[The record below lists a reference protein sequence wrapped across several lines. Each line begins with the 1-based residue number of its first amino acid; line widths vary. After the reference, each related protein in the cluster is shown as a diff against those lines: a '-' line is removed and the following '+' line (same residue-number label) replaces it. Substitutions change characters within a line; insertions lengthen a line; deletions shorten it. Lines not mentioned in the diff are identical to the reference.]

1 MNNIATNLR
10 NIRTERGLSQTE
22 IADLL
27 GTTQQQYS
35 KYEQGVHEVPTRH
48 IITLC
53 EFYGVK
59 ADELL
64 GINMKHS
71 VKIQENLDALKEF
84 KYISSLSFSSYHEF
98 LSIIIKE
105 KKVADIRN
113 HLGMHIAYML
123 VCEMTGEK
131 LNTDFYLNLCENNII
146 E

>member
-1 MNNIATNLR
+1 MNKIAMNLR
-10 NIRTERGLSQTE
+10 DLRTSRGHSQTD

-53 EFYGVK
+53 QFYGIR

-64 GINMKHS
+64 GISTKTSNS
-71 VKIQENLDALKEF
+71 VQENLDALREF
-84 KYISSLSFSSYHEF
+84 KYISSLSFSSYNEF
-98 LSIIIKE
+98 LNIVIRE
-105 KKVADIRN
+105 KKISDIRN
-113 HLGMHIAYML
+113 HLGMHIAYMI

-131 LNTDFYLNLCENNII
+131 VNTEFYLNLCE
-146 E
+146 EDSSE